1 MTLPL
6 EGFFVIK
13 ISYIYKVNK
22 IQSFM
27 RLSRVI
33 YALLFV
39 TLIFSCKKKDDATIA
54 KENASELNKYQ
65 DYISDVSTGVIS
77 VLDNVYVVLQTPVKG
92 WDDNQ
97 ELSKDVFT
105 VSPRVKGKVIAVNN
119 RTISFQPEEG
129 FKEDTQY
136 TFTLDLEDL
145 VEELKDDLDEE
156 FVFNVKTLKQQFSV
170 LTDNLQSY
178 NKNWQ
183 YIDGTLTS
191 SDQLQFETAKQLIT
205 ASQKGKNV
213 AIKFSES
220 IDKSRQ
226 FSFRIDSIRRFE
238 DDSEVEIKWSGKSF
252 NIDTEGENVLSIPG
266 KNNFSVISV
275 SVANVDN
282 QYVEVNF
289 SDPLK
294 KSQNF
299 DGLVSVGREKKI
311 KYTVT
316 GNVLKVYPKTE
327 LKGTLEVKVHEGIR
341 SEEGYKL
348 KNTYS
353 EKISFQQP
361 KPEVKLLQSGVI
373 LPTSDNLK
381 FNFEAINLR
390 AVEVQVVKIF
400 EDNVLQFLQ
409 SNNLNGSG
417 NLRSVARPVAKKL
430 INLQENT
437 SLNLSKW
444 NAFAIDLKELI
455 SPDPGAI
462 YRIELNYNK
471 AYSLYKC
478 DGQKT
483 EDTPIGELAEN
494 FDTEEE
500 PSFWDTS
507 QYYYEDYYGYNW
519 QERDDPCSTSYFR
532 NRKVSSNILASNLG
546 VVVKMGLNHS
556 YMITVNDIITTNP
569 VSNAKITF
577 YNYQQQEMG
586 VSTTDAQGMTGFDA
600 DRPAYFAIV
609 KSGKQQTYVRLN
621 DGNSLSV
628 SKFDVSGVSL
638 QKGIKGFIYGERG
651 VWRPGDTLFLSF
663 MLNDNANKL
672 PKGHP
677 VKFELRDPYGK
688 ITHQETKTEGTNNF
702 YKFVVNTSDEAP
714 TGNWQAKVNVGGAS
728 FSKTI
733 KIETIKPNRLKIK
746 TTFDD
751 KVLGANKNIQGNLEV
766 LWLHGAIAKNL
777 QSDINVRFT
786 SGKTSFKTF
795 PGYTFDDPT
804 RKFGTEELEVFK
816 GKISGEGKVNFS
828 LKPKLANKA
837 AGMLRASFITKV
849 YENGGDFSTDVISKD
864 FSPYNTYVGIN
875 VPKGD
880 KARGM
885 LLTDTK
891 HNFEVV
897 SVDENGNPKATKDLE
912 VYVYKVNWRWWWDS
926 SDDNLSDYNQGSYRE
941 EVYKTKVS
949 TNSSGKANFNFE
961 LKYPEW
967 GRFLVRV
974 VDPNGGHATGKT
986 MYIDWPGWA
995 GRSQKGDPS
1004 AATMLLFSTDKKT
1017 YNVGE
1022 EAIVTFP
1029 SSEGGRALVTVEN
1042 GTEVLSSQWVIP
1054 QKGETK
1060 FELPIEELYTPNV
1073 YIHITLLQPHAS
1085 SANDL
1090 PIRLYGIVPISV
1102 EDPNTKVQPKLTMP
1116 DVLRP
1121 EETITLK
1128 VGETNGKSMT
1138 YSIAIVDE
1146 GLLDLTRFKTPNPWS
1161 SFYAR
1166 EALGVKTWDV
1176 YDEVIGA
1183 YGGSINQVFS
1193 IGGDAEAG
1201 GSKSKKANRFKPMVV
1216 FEGPFELK
1224 KGETR
1229 AHKIKIP
1236 KYVGSV
1242 RTMIV
1247 ASDAN
1252 KAAYGSADKTTP
1264 VRKPLM
1270 VLTSIPRKITPGE
1283 KVTIPVTVFAMENKV
1298 KNVDV
1303 TLKPNKGFRVI
1314 GETKQSLSF
1323 PEPDEKMAY
1332 FDIEVLEG
1340 ASITDIEV
1348 VASGGGER
1356 ASYTVPIDIVN
1367 PNPMTTE
1374 VTSIIL
1380 EPNSE
1385 QEIDFSAFG
1394 IDGSNSATIELSSLP
1409 PMNFESRLQYLIRFP
1424 HGCVEQTTS
1433 AAFPQLY
1440 LGDIF
1445 NLSSDQQQ
1453 KIQKNIEAAIYKLK
1467 RYIQPNGGM
1476 SYWPGYNNP
1485 NDWGTTYAGHFLLE
1499 ANKQGYVLP
1508 IGFKSNWINYQQQ
1521 QAKRWRSNGNDLAQ
1535 AYRLY
1540 TLALAG
1546 SPDLSSMNRLRE
1558 TSTLSN
1564 EAKLRLA
1571 AGYGLIGQEKAA
1583 NQLLNSASINFP
1595 PKKYYYTYGSTNR
1608 NRAMALETLVTLGQK
1623 LKAQGV
1629 AVDLAKE
1636 LSSKKWMSTQTTS
1649 YALMAMA
1656 KYAAYVGGKG
1666 VNVNYSLNG
1675 KSIVADTDKTLATS
1689 GEVTLQKNN
1698 KLVFKNNKDNTI
1710 FVQLA
1715 TSGIL
1720 PVGEEK
1726 VIQSNFKAI
1735 IDYKSRDGK
1744 ILNVN
1749 QLTQGTDFIAEVT
1762 ITNTSD
1768 VKVKDIALTEI
1779 FPSGWEVVNTR
1790 FTDFGSFKANQ
1801 VTYTDIRDDRVNFYF
1816 DLKPK
1821 ESKTVTLLLNAS
1833 YLGKYY
1839 LPGIQCEAMYD
1850 NDYVVRG
1857 KGKWVEVVK

>member
-1 MTLPL
+1 M
-6 EGFFVIK
+6 K
-13 ISYIYKVNK
+13 
-22 IQSFM
+22 
-27 RLSRVI
+27 LSRI
-33 YALLFV
+33 LYLLLFV
-39 TLIFSCKKKDDATIA
+39 AFAFSCKKKDDQSIA
-54 KENASELNKYQ
+54 EANASELNKYQ
-65 DYISDVSTGVIS
+65 EYISDVSSGVIS
-77 VLDNVYVVLQTPVKG
+77 VLDNVYVVLQTPVEG

-97 ELSKDVFT
+97 ELPKDILT
-105 VSPRVKGKVIAVNN
+105 VSPKVKGKIIAVNN

-129 FKEDTQY
+129 FDEDTAY
-136 TFTLDLEDL
+136 TFTLDLEEL
-145 VEELKDDLDEE
+145 VKDFEDDLDEE
-156 FVFNVKTLKQQFSV
+156 FVFTVKTLKQQFSII
-170 LTDNLQSY
+170 TDNLQSY
-178 NKNWQ
+178 SKDWQ
-183 YIDGTLTS
+183 YIDGTITS
-191 SDQLQFETAKQLIT
+191 SDQMKFDVAKQLIT
-205 ASQKGKNV
+205 ASQKGKKV
-213 AIKFSES
+213 AVKFSES

-226 FSFRIDSIRRFE
+226 FSFRIDSIQRFE
-238 DDSEVEIKWSGKSF
+238 EDSEVTIKWSGKSF
-252 NIDTEGENVLSIPG
+252 DIDTEGEDVLSIPG
-266 KNNFSVISV
+266 KNNFSIISV

-282 QYVEVNF
+282 QYVEINF

-294 KSQNF
+294 KNQNF
-299 DGLVSVGREKKI
+299 NGLVTISGAKNL
-311 KYTVT
+311 KYTVH
-316 GNVLKVYPKTE
+316 GNVLKVYPKQE
-327 LKGTLEVKVHEGIR
+327 LKGTLEVTVFEGIK
-341 SEEGYKL
+341 STDNYKL
-348 KNTYS
+348 KNTYT
-353 EKISFQQP
+353 EKVSFQQP
-361 KPEVKLLQSGVI
+361 NPEIRLLQSGVI

-390 AVEVQVVKIF
+390 AVEVQVVKVF
-400 EDNVLQFLQ
+400 ENNVLQFLQ
-409 SNNLNGSG
+409 NNNLNGSG
-417 NLRSVARPVAKKL
+417 DLRSVARPIAKKL
-430 INLQENT
+430 INLQENP

-444 NAFAIDLKELI
+444 NAFAIDLKKLI
-455 SPDPGAI
+455 TPDPGAI
-462 YRIELNYNK
+462 YRVELNYRK

-478 DGQKT
+478 DGAAT
-483 EDTPIGELAEN
+483 DDTPIDELTDN
-494 FDTEEE
+494 YDEEE
-500 PSFWDTS
+500 ESSFWDSS
-507 QYYYEDYYGYNW
+507 QYYYDDYYDYNW
-519 QERDDPCSTSYFR
+519 EERENPCSTSYFR
-532 NRKVSSNILASNLG
+532 DKKISANVLASNLG
-546 VVVKMGLNHS
+546 VVVKKGLNNA
-556 YMITVNDIITTNP
+556 YMVTVNDIITTSP
-569 VSNAKITF
+569 VSNAKVTF

-586 VSTTDAQGMTGFDA
+586 VATTDAEGITGFDA
-600 DRPAYFAIV
+600 DRPAYFAIAQ
-609 KSGKQQTYVRLN
+609 SGKQQTYVKLN
-621 DGNSLSV
+621 DGNALSV
-628 SKFDVSGVSL
+628 SKFDVSGVRL
-638 QKGIKGFIYGERG
+638 QKGIKGYIYGERG

-688 ITHQETKTEGTNNF
+688 VTYQETKTNGINNF
-702 YKFVVNTSDEAP
+702 YKFVVHTSDEAP
-714 TGNWQAKVNVGGAS
+714 TGNWQAKVNVGGAN
-728 FSKTI
+728 FSKTL

-751 KVLGANKNIQGNLEV
+751 EVLGVNKNIQGNLEV

-777 QSDINVRFT
+777 KTDINVRFNPKT
-786 SGKTSFKTF
+786 TSFKTF
-795 PGYTFDDPT
+795 PGYVFDDPT
-804 RKFGTEELEVFK
+804 RRFGTEEQEVFQ
-816 GKISGEGKVNFS
+816 GQISNEGKASFN
-828 LKPKLANKA
+828 LRPKLENKA
-837 AGMLRASFITKV
+837 AGMLKASFITKV
-849 YENGGDFSTDVISKD
+849 YENGGDFSTDVISKE
-864 FSPYNTYVGIN
+864 FSPYSTYIGVN

-897 SVDENGNPKATKDLE
+897 SVDDKGNPKSAKDLE
-912 VYVYKVNWRWWWDS
+912 VFIYKVDWRWWWDTS
-926 SDDNLSDYNQGSYRE
+926 EDNLSSYNRGSYHN
-941 EVYKTKVS
+941 EVFKTKVT
-949 TNSSGKANFNFE
+949 TNSNGKANFNFE

-967 GRFLVRV
+967 GRYLVRV
-974 VDPNGGHATGKT
+974 VDPNGGHATGKI

-995 GRSQKGDPS
+995 GKSRKNDPS
-1004 AATMLLFSTDKKT
+1004 AATMLLFSTDKNT

-1022 EAIVTFP
+1022 KAIVTFP

-1042 GTEVLSSQWVIP
+1042 GTEVLSSQWVTP

-1073 YIHITLLQPHAS
+1073 YIHITLLQPHADT
-1085 SANDL
+1085 ANDL

-1128 VGETNGKSMT
+1128 VGENNGKPMT

-1146 GLLDLTRFKTPNPWS
+1146 GLLDLTRFKTPNPWN

-1176 YDEVIGA
+1176 YDDVIGA

-1247 ASDAN
+1247 ASDAE
-1252 KAAYGSADKTTP
+1252 KAAYGSVDKTTP

-1298 KNVDV
+1298 KNVTV
-1303 TLKPNKGFRVI
+1303 TLKPNKGFTVI
-1314 GETKQSLSF
+1314 GEAQQKLSF
-1323 PEPDEKMAY
+1323 PQPDEKMAY

-1340 ASITDIEV
+1340 ASLTDIEV
-1348 VASGGGER
+1348 VASGGGEK
-1356 ASYTVPIDIVN
+1356 ASYKVPINIVN

-1374 VTSIIL
+1374 VTSIVL

-1385 QEIDFSAFG
+1385 QEVDFAAFG
-1394 IDGSNSATIELSSLP
+1394 IDGSNSATIEFSSLP
-1409 PMNFESRLQYLIRFP
+1409 PMNFESRLSYLIRYP

-1440 LGDIF
+1440 LGDVF
-1445 NLSSDQQQ
+1445 NLSSDKKQ
-1453 KIQKNIEAAIYKLK
+1453 KIQKNIEAAMYRLK
-1467 RYIQPNGGM
+1467 RFIQPNGGM
-1476 SYWPGYNNP
+1476 SYWPGYSNP

-1521 QAKRWRSNGNDLAQ
+1521 QAKRWRSGNNDLAQ

-1558 TSTLSN
+1558 TSGLSN
-1564 EAKLRLA
+1564 DAKLRLA
-1571 AGYGLIGQEKAA
+1571 AAYGLITQTKAA
-1583 NQLLNSASINFP
+1583 NQLLNSANIDFQPRNNSH
-1595 PKKYYYTYGSTNR
+1595 YTYGSTNR
-1608 NRAMALETLVTLGQK
+1608 NRAMALETLVALDQK
-1623 LKAQGV
+1623 TKAQKV

-1636 LSSKKWMSTQTTS
+1636 LSSKNWMSTQTTS

-1666 VNVNYSLNG
+1666 VNINYILNG
-1675 KSIVADTDKTLATS
+1675 KSTNANTDKTLATS
-1689 GEVTLQKNN
+1689 GELSILKDN
-1698 KLVFKNNKDNTI
+1698 KLILKNNKDNTI
-1710 FVQLA
+1710 FVQIA

-1720 PVGEEK
+1720 PVGQEK
-1726 VIQSNFKAI
+1726 VIQSKFKAI
-1735 IDYKSRDGK
+1735 VDYKTKDGNIINP
-1744 ILNVN
+1744 IL
-1749 QLTQGTDFIAEVT
+1749 LTQGTDFVAEVT
-1762 ITNTSD
+1762 ITNTTGS
-1768 VKVKDIALTEI
+1768 KVKDIALTEI
-1779 FPSGWEVVNTR
+1779 FPSGWEIVNTR
-1790 FTDFGSFKANQ
+1790 FTDFGSFKANA
-1801 VTYTDIRDDRVNFYF
+1801 VTHTDIRDDRVNFYF
-1816 DLKPK
+1816 DLKPN
-1821 ESKTVTLLLNAS
+1821 ESKTMTILLNAS

-1850 NDYVVRG
+1850 NSYLVRS

>member
-1 MTLPL
+1 M
-6 EGFFVIK
+6 K
-13 ISYIYKVNK
+13 
-22 IQSFM
+22 
-27 RLSRVI
+27 LSRI
-33 YALLFV
+33 LCLLLLV
-39 TLIFSCKKKDDATIA
+39 TVAFSCKKKDAQSIA
-54 KENASELNKYQ
+54 EANASELNKYQ
-65 DYISDVSTGVIS
+65 EYISDVSSGVIS
-77 VLDNVYVVLQTPVKG
+77 VLDNVYVVLQTPVEG
-92 WDDNQ
+92 WSDNQ
-97 ELSKDVFT
+97 ELPKDILT
-105 VSPRVKGKVIAVNN
+105 VSPRVKGKIIAVNN
-119 RTISFQPEEG
+119 RTISFKPEEG
-129 FKEDTQY
+129 FDEDTAY

-145 VEELKDDLDEE
+145 VKDLNEDLDEE
-156 FVFNVKTLKQQFSV
+156 FVFSVKTLKQQFSV
-170 LTDNLQSY
+170 ITDNLQSY
-178 NKNWQ
+178 SKDWQ
-183 YIDGTLTS
+183 YIDGTITA
-191 SDQLQFETAKQLIT
+191 SDQMKFDVAKQLVT
-205 ASQKGKNV
+205 ATQKGKDV
-213 AIKFSES
+213 AVKFSEY

-226 FSFRIDSIRRFE
+226 FSFRIDSIQRFE
-238 DDSEVEIKWSGKSF
+238 DDSEIEIKWSGKSF
-252 NIDTEGENVLSIPG
+252 DIDTEGSGIFSIPG

-282 QYVEVNF
+282 QYVEINF

-294 KSQNF
+294 KNQNF
-299 DGLVSVGREKKI
+299 NGLVTISGERNL
-311 KYTVT
+311 KYTVH
-316 GNVLKVYPKTE
+316 GNVLKVYPKQE
-327 LKGTLEVKVHEGIR
+327 LKGTLEVTVFEGIQ
-341 SEEGYKL
+341 STDNYKL
-348 KNTYS
+348 KNTYT
-353 EKISFQQP
+353 ENVSFQQP
-361 KPEVKLLQSGVI
+361 NPEIRLLQSGVI

-390 AVEVQVVKIF
+390 AVEVQVVKVF
-400 EDNVLQFLQ
+400 ENNVLQFLQ
-409 SNNLNGSG
+409 NNNLDGSSD
-417 NLRSVARPVAKKL
+417 LRSVARPIAKKL
-430 INLQENT
+430 INLQENA

-455 SPDPGAI
+455 TPDPGAI
-462 YRIELNYNK
+462 YRIELNYRR

-478 DGQKT
+478 DGQAT
-483 EDTPIGELAEN
+483 EDTSINELTDN
-494 FDTEEE
+494 YDEEE
-500 PSFWDTS
+500 ESSFWDSS
-507 QYYYEDYYGYNW
+507 QYYYDDYYDYNW
-519 QERDDPCSTSYFR
+519 EERENPCSTSYYR
-532 NRKVSSNILASNLG
+532 DKKVSANILASNLG
-546 VVVKMGLNHS
+546 VLVKKGLNNA
-556 YMITVNDIITTNP
+556 YTVTVNDIVTTNP
-569 VSNAKITF
+569 ISNAEITF
-577 YNYQQQEMG
+577 YNYQQQKMG
-586 VSTTDAQGMTGFDA
+586 VATTDAEGTSIFDA
-600 DRPAYFAIV
+600 NRPAYFAIA
-609 KSGKQQTYVRLN
+609 KSGKQQTYVKLN
-621 DGNSLSV
+621 DGNALSV
-628 SKFDVSGVSL
+628 SKFDVSGVRL

-672 PKGHP
+672 PIGHP

-688 ITHQETKTEGTNNF
+688 VTYQETKTNGINNF

-728 FSKTI
+728 FSKAL

-751 KVLGANKNIQGNLEV
+751 EVLGANKNIQGNLEV

-777 QSDINVRFT
+777 QTDINVRFNP
-786 SGKTSFKTF
+786 GKTNFKTF
-795 PGYTFDDPT
+795 PGYIFDDPT
-804 RKFGTEELEVFK
+804 RRFGTEEQEVFQ
-816 GKISGEGKVNFS
+816 GRISGEGKASFN
-828 LKPKLANKA
+828 LKPRLDNKA

-864 FSPYNTYVGIN
+864 FSPYDTYVGIN

-897 SVDENGNPKATKDLE
+897 SVDDKGKPKAVKNLD
-912 VYVYKVNWRWWWDS
+912 VYIYKVDWRWWWDTS
-926 SDDNLSDYNQGSYRE
+926 EDNLSSYNQDSYHN
-941 EVYKTKVS
+941 EVFKTRV
-949 TNSSGKANFNFE
+949 TTGGNGKANFNFE

-967 GRFLVRV
+967 GRYLVRV
-974 VDPNGGHATGKT
+974 VDPNGGHATGKI

-995 GRSQKGDPS
+995 GKSRKSDPS
-1004 AATMLLFSTDKKT
+1004 AATMLLFSTDKST

-1022 EAIVTFP
+1022 KAIVTFP

-1042 GTEVLSSQWVIP
+1042 GTEVLSSRWVTP

-1060 FELPIEELYTPNV
+1060 FELPIDELYTPNV
-1073 YIHITLLQPHAS
+1073 YINITLLQPHSS

-1090 PIRLYGIVPISV
+1090 PIRLYGVVPISV
-1102 EDPNTKVQPKLTMP
+1102 EDPNTRIQPKLTMP
-1116 DVLRP
+1116 DILRP
-1121 EETITLK
+1121 EETITVK
-1128 VGETNGKSMT
+1128 VGETKGKAMT

-1146 GLLDLTRFKTPNPWS
+1146 GLLDLTRFKTPNPWN

-1176 YDEVIGA
+1176 YDDVIGA

-1201 GSKSKKANRFKPMVV
+1201 GGKSKKANRFKPMVV

-1229 AHKIKIP
+1229 AHEIKIP

-1242 RTMIV
+1242 RTMII
-1247 ASDAN
+1247 ASDAE
-1252 KAAYGSADKTTP
+1252 KAAYGNVEKTTP

-1298 KNVDV
+1298 KNVTV
-1303 TLKPNKGFRVI
+1303 TLKPNKGFTVV
-1314 GETKQSLSF
+1314 GETQQKLSF
-1323 PEPDEKMAY
+1323 PQPDEKMAY
-1332 FDIEVLEG
+1332 FEIEVIEG

-1348 VASGGGER
+1348 VASGGGEK
-1356 ASYTVPIDIVN
+1356 ASYKVPINIVN

-1374 VTSIIL
+1374 VTSVVL

-1385 QEIDFSAFG
+1385 QEIDFAAFG
-1394 IDGSNSATIELSSLP
+1394 IAGSNSATIEFSSLP
-1409 PMNFESRLQYLIRFP
+1409 PMNFESRLSYLIRYP
-1424 HGCVEQTTS
+1424 HGCIEQTTS

-1440 LGDIF
+1440 LGEVF
-1445 NLSSDQQQ
+1445 NLSSDKKQ
-1453 KIQKNIEAAIYKLK
+1453 KIQKNMEAAIYRLK
-1467 RYIQPNGGM
+1467 RFIQPNGGM
-1476 SYWPGYNNP
+1476 SYWPGYSNP

-1521 QAKRWRSNGNDLAQ
+1521 QAKRWRSGNSDLAQ

-1558 TSTLSN
+1558 TSSLSN
-1564 EAKLRLA
+1564 DAKLRLA
-1571 AGYGLIGQEKAA
+1571 AGYALIGQSTAA
-1583 NQLLNSASINFP
+1583 NQLLNAANIDFQS
-1595 PKKYYYTYGSTNR
+1595 KRKDHYTYGSTNR
-1608 NRAMALETLVTLGQK
+1608 NRAMALETLVALDQK
-1623 LKAQGV
+1623 AKAQKV

-1636 LSSKKWMSTQTTS
+1636 LSSKSWMSTQTTS

-1666 VNVNYSLNG
+1666 VNVNYILNG
-1675 KSIVADTDKTLATS
+1675 KATNANTGKTLATS
-1689 GEVTLQKNN
+1689 GEVSILKDN
-1698 KLVFKNNKDNTI
+1698 KLVLKNNKDNTI
-1710 FVQLA
+1710 FVQIA

-1720 PVGEEK
+1720 PVGKEK

-1735 IDYKSRDGK
+1735 VDYKTRGGNIINP
-1744 ILNVN
+1744 IL
-1749 QLTQGTDFIAEVT
+1749 LTQGTDFVAEVT
-1762 ITNTSD
+1762 ITNTTGS
-1768 VKVKDIALTEI
+1768 KVKDIALTEI
-1779 FPSGWEVVNTR
+1779 FPSGWEVINTR
-1790 FTDFGSFKANQ
+1790 FTDFGSFKANA
-1801 VTYTDIRDDRVNFYF
+1801 VTHTDIRDDRVNFYF
-1816 DLKPK
+1816 DLESN
-1821 ESKTVTLLLNAS
+1821 ESKTMTILLNAS

-1850 NDYVVRG
+1850 NSYLVRS

>member
-1 MTLPL
+1 M
-6 EGFFVIK
+6 K
-13 ISYIYKVNK
+13 
-22 IQSFM
+22 
-27 RLSRVI
+27 LSRI
-33 YALLFV
+33 LYLLLFV
-39 TLIFSCKKKDDATIA
+39 TLVFSCKKKDDQSIA
-54 KENASELNKYQ
+54 EANASELNKYQ
-65 DYISDVSTGVIS
+65 EYISDVSSGVIS
-77 VLDNVYVVLQTPVKG
+77 VLDNVYVVLQTPVEG

-97 ELSKDVFT
+97 ELPKDILT
-105 VSPRVKGKVIAVNN
+105 VSPKVKGKIIAVNN

-129 FKEDTQY
+129 FDEDTAY
-136 TFTLDLEDL
+136 TFTLDLEEL
-145 VEELKDDLDEE
+145 VKDFKDDLDEE
-156 FVFNVKTLKQQFSV
+156 FVFTVKTLKQQFSII
-170 LTDNLQSY
+170 TDNLQSY
-178 NKNWQ
+178 SKDWQ
-183 YIDGTLTS
+183 YIDGTITS
-191 SDQLQFETAKQLIT
+191 SDQMKFDVAKQLIT
-205 ASQKGKNV
+205 ASQKGKKV
-213 AIKFSES
+213 AVKFSES

-226 FSFRIDSIRRFE
+226 FSFRIDSIQRFE
-238 DDSEVEIKWSGKSF
+238 EDSEVTIKWSGKSF
-252 NIDTEGENVLSIPG
+252 DIDTEGEDVLSIPG
-266 KNNFSVISV
+266 KNNFSIISV

-282 QYVEVNF
+282 QYVEINF
-289 SDPLK
+289 SDPLRK
-294 KSQNF
+294 NQNF
-299 DGLVSVGREKKI
+299 NGLVTISGAKNL
-311 KYTVT
+311 KYTVQ
-316 GNVLKVYPKTE
+316 GNVLKVYPKQE
-327 LKGTLEVKVHEGIR
+327 LKGTLEVTVFEGIK
-341 SEEGYKL
+341 STDNYKL
-348 KNTYS
+348 KNTYT
-353 EKISFQQP
+353 EKVSFQQP
-361 KPEVKLLQSGVI
+361 NPEIRLLQSGVI

-390 AVEVQVVKIF
+390 AVEVQVVKVF
-400 EDNVLQFLQ
+400 ENNVLQFLQ
-409 SNNLNGSG
+409 NNNLNGSG
-417 NLRSVARPVAKKL
+417 DLRSVARPIAKKL
-430 INLQENT
+430 INLQENP

-444 NAFAIDLKELI
+444 NAFAIDLKKLI
-455 SPDPGAI
+455 TPDPGAI
-462 YRIELNYNK
+462 YRVELNYRK
-471 AYSLYKC
+471 TYSLYKC
-478 DGQKT
+478 DGVAAD
-483 EDTPIGELAEN
+483 DTPINELTDN
-494 FDTEEE
+494 YDEEE
-500 PSFWDTS
+500 ESSFWDSS
-507 QYYYEDYYGYNW
+507 QYYYDDYYDYNW
-519 QERDDPCSTSYFR
+519 EERENPCSTSYFR
-532 NRKVSSNILASNLG
+532 DKKISANVLASNLG
-546 VVVKMGLNHS
+546 VVVKKGLNNA
-556 YMITVNDIITTNP
+556 YMVTVNDIITTSP
-569 VSNAKITF
+569 VSNAKVTF

-586 VSTTDAQGMTGFDA
+586 VATTDAEGITGFDA
-600 DRPAYFAIV
+600 DRPAYFAIAQ
-609 KSGKQQTYVRLN
+609 SGKQQTYVKLN
-621 DGNSLSV
+621 DGNALSV
-628 SKFDVSGVSL
+628 SKFDVSGVRL
-638 QKGIKGFIYGERG
+638 QKGIKGYIYGERG

-688 ITHQETKTEGTNNF
+688 VTYQETKTNGTNNF
-702 YKFVVNTSDEAP
+702 YKFVVHTSDEAP
-714 TGNWQAKVNVGGAS
+714 TGNWQAKVNVGGAN
-728 FSKTI
+728 FSKTL

-751 KVLGANKNIQGNLEV
+751 EVLGVNKNIQGNLEV

-777 QSDINVRFT
+777 KTDINVRFNP
-786 SGKTSFKTF
+786 KTTRFKTF
-795 PGYTFDDPT
+795 PGYVFDDPT
-804 RKFGTEELEVFK
+804 RRFGTEEQEVFQ
-816 GKISGEGKVNFS
+816 GQISNEGKASFN
-828 LKPKLANKA
+828 LRPKLENKA
-837 AGMLRASFITKV
+837 AGMLKASFITKV
-849 YENGGDFSTDVISKD
+849 YENGGDFSTDVISKE
-864 FSPYNTYVGIN
+864 FSPYSTYIGVN

-897 SVDENGNPKATKDLE
+897 SVDDKGNPKSVKDLE
-912 VYVYKVNWRWWWDS
+912 VFIYKVDWRWWWDTS
-926 SDDNLSDYNQGSYRE
+926 EDNLSSYNRGSYHN
-941 EVYKTKVS
+941 EVFKTKVTTGS
-949 TNSSGKANFNFE
+949 NGKANFNFE

-967 GRFLVRV
+967 GRYLVRV
-974 VDPNGGHATGKT
+974 VDPNGGHATGKI

-995 GRSQKGDPS
+995 GKSRKNDPS
-1004 AATMLLFSTDKKT
+1004 AATMLLFSTDKNT
-1017 YNVGE
+1017 YTVGE
-1022 EAIVTFP
+1022 KAIVTFP

-1042 GTEVLSSQWVIP
+1042 GTEVLSSQWITP

-1073 YIHITLLQPHAS
+1073 YIHITLLQPHADT
-1085 SANDL
+1085 ANDL

-1128 VGETNGKSMT
+1128 VGENNGKPMT

-1146 GLLDLTRFKTPNPWS
+1146 GLLDLTRFKTPNPWN

-1176 YDEVIGA
+1176 YDDVIGA

-1247 ASDAN
+1247 ASDAE

-1298 KNVDV
+1298 KNVTV
-1303 TLKPNKGFRVI
+1303 TLKPNKGFTVI
-1314 GETKQSLSF
+1314 GEAQQKLSF
-1323 PEPDEKMAY
+1323 PQPDEKMAY

-1340 ASITDIEV
+1340 ASLTDIEV
-1348 VASGGGER
+1348 VASGGGEK
-1356 ASYTVPIDIVN
+1356 ASYKVPINIVN

-1374 VTSIIL
+1374 VTSIVL

-1385 QEIDFSAFG
+1385 QEVDFAAFG
-1394 IDGSNSATIELSSLP
+1394 IDGSNSATIEFSSLP
-1409 PMNFESRLQYLIRFP
+1409 PMNFESRLSYLIRYP

-1440 LGDIF
+1440 LGEVF
-1445 NLSSDQQQ
+1445 NLSSDKKQ
-1453 KIQKNIEAAIYKLK
+1453 KIQKNIEAAMYRLK
-1467 RYIQPNGGM
+1467 RFIQPNGGM
-1476 SYWPGYNNP
+1476 SYWPGYSNP

-1508 IGFKSNWINYQQQ
+1508 IGFKSSWINYQQQ
-1521 QAKRWRSNGNDLAQ
+1521 QAKRWRSGNNDLAQ

-1558 TSTLSN
+1558 TSGLSN
-1564 EAKLRLA
+1564 DAKLRLA
-1571 AGYGLIGQEKAA
+1571 AAYGLITQTKAA
-1583 NQLLNSASINFP
+1583 NQLLNSANIDFQPRNNNH
-1595 PKKYYYTYGSTNR
+1595 YTYGSTSR
-1608 NRAMALETLVTLGQK
+1608 NRAMALETLVALDQK
-1623 LKAQGV
+1623 AKAQKV

-1636 LSSKKWMSTQTTS
+1636 LSSKNWMSTQTTS

-1666 VNVNYSLNG
+1666 VNINYILNG
-1675 KSIVADTDKTLATS
+1675 KSTNANTDKTLATS
-1689 GEVTLQKNN
+1689 GDVSILKDN
-1698 KLVFKNNKDNTI
+1698 KLVLKNNKDNTI
-1710 FVQLA
+1710 FVQIA

-1720 PVGEEK
+1720 PVGQEK
-1726 VIQSNFKAI
+1726 VIQNKFKAI
-1735 IDYKSRDGK
+1735 VDYKTKDGNIINP
-1744 ILNVN
+1744 IL
-1749 QLTQGTDFIAEVT
+1749 LTQGTDFVAEVT
-1762 ITNTSD
+1762 ITNATGS
-1768 VKVKDIALTEI
+1768 KVKDVALTEI

-1790 FTDFGSFKANQ
+1790 FTDFGSFKANA
-1801 VTYTDIRDDRVNFYF
+1801 VTHTDIRDDRVNFYF
-1816 DLKPK
+1816 DLKPN
-1821 ESKTVTLLLNAS
+1821 ESKTMTILLNAS

-1850 NDYVVRG
+1850 NDYLVRS

>member
-1 MTLPL
+1 M
-6 EGFFVIK
+6 K
-13 ISYIYKVNK
+13 
-22 IQSFM
+22 
-27 RLSRVI
+27 LSRI
-33 YALLFV
+33 LYLLLFV
-39 TLIFSCKKKDDATIA
+39 TLVFSCKKKDDQSIA
-54 KENASELNKYQ
+54 EANASELNKYQ
-65 DYISDVSTGVIS
+65 EYISDVSSGVIS
-77 VLDNVYVVLQTPVKG
+77 VLDNVYVVLQTPVEG

-97 ELSKDVFT
+97 ELPKDILT
-105 VSPRVKGKVIAVNN
+105 VSPKVKGKIIAVNN

-129 FKEDTQY
+129 FDEDTAY
-136 TFTLDLEDL
+136 TFTLDLEEL
-145 VEELKDDLDEE
+145 VKDFKDDLDEE
-156 FVFNVKTLKQQFSV
+156 FVFTVKTLKQQFSII
-170 LTDNLQSY
+170 TDNLQSY
-178 NKNWQ
+178 SKDWQ
-183 YIDGTLTS
+183 YIDGTITS
-191 SDQLQFETAKQLIT
+191 SDQMKFDVAKQLIT
-205 ASQKGKNV
+205 ASQKGKKV
-213 AIKFSES
+213 AVKFSES

-226 FSFRIDSIRRFE
+226 FSFRIDSIQRFE
-238 DDSEVEIKWSGKSF
+238 EDSEVTIKWSGKSF
-252 NIDTEGENVLSIPG
+252 DIDTEGEDVLSIPG
-266 KNNFSVISV
+266 KNNFSIISV

-282 QYVEVNF
+282 QYVEINF
-289 SDPLK
+289 SDPLRK
-294 KSQNF
+294 NQNF
-299 DGLVSVGREKKI
+299 NGLVTISGAKNL
-311 KYTVT
+311 KYTVQ
-316 GNVLKVYPKTE
+316 GNVLKVYPKQE
-327 LKGTLEVKVHEGIR
+327 LKGTLEVTVFEGIK
-341 SEEGYKL
+341 STDNYKL
-348 KNTYS
+348 KNTYT
-353 EKISFQQP
+353 EKVSFQQP
-361 KPEVKLLQSGVI
+361 NPEIRLLQSGVI

-390 AVEVQVVKIF
+390 AVEVQVVKVF
-400 EDNVLQFLQ
+400 ENNVLQFLQ
-409 SNNLNGSG
+409 NNNLNGSG
-417 NLRSVARPVAKKL
+417 DLRSVARPIAKKL
-430 INLQENT
+430 INLQENP

-444 NAFAIDLKELI
+444 NAFAIDLKKLI
-455 SPDPGAI
+455 TPDPGAI
-462 YRIELNYNK
+462 YRVELNYRK
-471 AYSLYKC
+471 TYSLYKC
-478 DGQKT
+478 DGVAAD
-483 EDTPIGELAEN
+483 DTPINELTDN
-494 FDTEEE
+494 YDEEE
-500 PSFWDTS
+500 ESSFWDSS
-507 QYYYEDYYGYNW
+507 QYYYDDYYDYNW
-519 QERDDPCSTSYFR
+519 EERENPCSTSYFR
-532 NRKVSSNILASNLG
+532 DKKISANVLASNLG
-546 VVVKMGLNHS
+546 VVVKKGLNNA
-556 YMITVNDIITTNP
+556 YMVTVNDIITTSP
-569 VSNAKITF
+569 VSNAKVTF

-586 VSTTDAQGMTGFDA
+586 VATTDAEGITGFDA
-600 DRPAYFAIV
+600 DRPAYFAIAQ
-609 KSGKQQTYVRLN
+609 SGKQQTYVKLN
-621 DGNSLSV
+621 DGNALSV
-628 SKFDVSGVSL
+628 SKFDVSGVRL
-638 QKGIKGFIYGERG
+638 QKGIKGYIYGERG

-663 MLNDNANKL
+663 ILNDNANKL

-688 ITHQETKTEGTNNF
+688 VTYQETKTNGTNNF
-702 YKFVVNTSDEAP
+702 YKFVVHTSDEAP
-714 TGNWQAKVNVGGAS
+714 TGNWQAKVNVGGAN
-728 FSKTI
+728 FSKTL

-751 KVLGANKNIQGNLEV
+751 EVLGVNKNIQGNLEV

-777 QSDINVRFT
+777 KTDINVRFNP
-786 SGKTSFKTF
+786 KTTRFKTF
-795 PGYTFDDPT
+795 PGYVFDDPT
-804 RKFGTEELEVFK
+804 RRFGTEEQEVFQ
-816 GKISGEGKVNFS
+816 GQISNEGKASFN
-828 LKPKLANKA
+828 LRPKLENKA
-837 AGMLRASFITKV
+837 AGMLKASFITKV
-849 YENGGDFSTDVISKD
+849 YENGGDFSTDVISKE
-864 FSPYNTYVGIN
+864 FSPYSTYIGVN

-897 SVDENGNPKATKDLE
+897 SVDDKGNPKSVKDLE
-912 VYVYKVNWRWWWDS
+912 VFIYKVDWRWWWDTS
-926 SDDNLSDYNQGSYRE
+926 EDNLSSYNRGSYHN
-941 EVYKTKVS
+941 EVFKTKVTTGS
-949 TNSSGKANFNFE
+949 NGKANFNFE

-967 GRFLVRV
+967 GRYLVRV
-974 VDPNGGHATGKT
+974 VDPNGGHATGKI

-995 GRSQKGDPS
+995 GKSRKNDPS
-1004 AATMLLFSTDKKT
+1004 AATMLLFSTDKNT
-1017 YNVGE
+1017 YTVGE
-1022 EAIVTFP
+1022 KAIVTFP

-1042 GTEVLSSQWVIP
+1042 GTEVLSSQWITP

-1073 YIHITLLQPHAS
+1073 YIHITLLQPHADT
-1085 SANDL
+1085 ANDL

-1128 VGETNGKSMT
+1128 VGENNGKPMT

-1146 GLLDLTRFKTPNPWS
+1146 GLLDLTRFKTPNPWN

-1176 YDEVIGA
+1176 YDDVIGA

-1247 ASDAN
+1247 ASDAE

-1298 KNVDV
+1298 KNVTV
-1303 TLKPNKGFRVI
+1303 TLKPNKGFTVI
-1314 GETKQSLSF
+1314 GEAQQKLSF
-1323 PEPDEKMAY
+1323 PQPDEKMAY

-1340 ASITDIEV
+1340 ASLTDIEV
-1348 VASGGGER
+1348 VASGGGEK
-1356 ASYTVPIDIVN
+1356 ASYKVPINIVN

-1374 VTSIIL
+1374 VTSIVL

-1385 QEIDFSAFG
+1385 QEVDFAAFG
-1394 IDGSNSATIELSSLP
+1394 IDGSNSATIEFSSLP
-1409 PMNFESRLQYLIRFP
+1409 PMNFESRLSYLIRYP

-1440 LGDIF
+1440 LGEVF
-1445 NLSSDQQQ
+1445 NLSSDKKQ
-1453 KIQKNIEAAIYKLK
+1453 KIQKNIEAAMYRLK
-1467 RYIQPNGGM
+1467 RFIQPNGGM
-1476 SYWPGYNNP
+1476 SYWPGYSNP

-1508 IGFKSNWINYQQQ
+1508 IGFKSSWINYQQQ
-1521 QAKRWRSNGNDLAQ
+1521 QAKRWRSGNNDLAQ

-1558 TSTLSN
+1558 TSGLSN
-1564 EAKLRLA
+1564 DAKLRLA
-1571 AGYGLIGQEKAA
+1571 AAYGLITQTKAA
-1583 NQLLNSASINFP
+1583 NQLLNSANIDFQPRNNNH
-1595 PKKYYYTYGSTNR
+1595 YTYGSTSR
-1608 NRAMALETLVTLGQK
+1608 NRAMALETLVALDQK
-1623 LKAQGV
+1623 AKAQKV

-1636 LSSKKWMSTQTTS
+1636 LSSKNWMSTQTTS

-1666 VNVNYSLNG
+1666 VNINYILNG
-1675 KSIVADTDKTLATS
+1675 KSTNANTDKTLATS
-1689 GEVTLQKNN
+1689 GDVSILKDN
-1698 KLVFKNNKDNTI
+1698 KLVLKNNKDNTI
-1710 FVQLA
+1710 FVQIA

-1720 PVGEEK
+1720 PVGQEK
-1726 VIQSNFKAI
+1726 VIQNKFKAI
-1735 IDYKSRDGK
+1735 VDYKTKDGNIINP
-1744 ILNVN
+1744 IL
-1749 QLTQGTDFIAEVT
+1749 LTQGTDFVAEVT
-1762 ITNTSD
+1762 ITNATGS
-1768 VKVKDIALTEI
+1768 KVKDVALTEI

-1790 FTDFGSFKANQ
+1790 FTDFGSFKANA
-1801 VTYTDIRDDRVNFYF
+1801 VTHTDIRDDRVNFYF
-1816 DLKPK
+1816 DLKPN
-1821 ESKTVTLLLNAS
+1821 ESKTMTILLNAS

-1850 NDYVVRG
+1850 NDYLVRS

>member
-1 MTLPL
+1 M
-6 EGFFVIK
+6 K
-13 ISYIYKVNK
+13 
-22 IQSFM
+22 
-27 RLSRVI
+27 LSRI
-33 YALLFV
+33 LYLLLFV
-39 TLIFSCKKKDDATIA
+39 AFAFSCKKKDDQSIA
-54 KENASELNKYQ
+54 EANASELNKYQ
-65 DYISDVSTGVIS
+65 EYISDVSSGVIS
-77 VLDNVYVVLQTPVKG
+77 VLDNVYVVLQTPVEG

-97 ELSKDVFT
+97 ELPKDILT
-105 VSPRVKGKVIAVNN
+105 VSPKVKGKIIAVNN

-129 FKEDTQY
+129 FDEDTAY
-136 TFTLDLEDL
+136 TFTLDLEEL
-145 VEELKDDLDEE
+145 VKDFEDDLDEE
-156 FVFNVKTLKQQFSV
+156 FVFTVKTLKQQFSII
-170 LTDNLQSY
+170 TDNLQSY
-178 NKNWQ
+178 SKDWQ
-183 YIDGTLTS
+183 YIDGTITS
-191 SDQLQFETAKQLIT
+191 SDQMKFDVAKQLIT
-205 ASQKGKNV
+205 ASQKGKKV
-213 AIKFSES
+213 AVKFSES

-226 FSFRIDSIRRFE
+226 FSFRIDSIQRYE
-238 DDSEVEIKWSGKSF
+238 EDSEVTIKWSGKSF
-252 NIDTEGENVLSIPG
+252 DIDTEGEDVLSIPG
-266 KNNFSVISV
+266 KNNFSIISV

-282 QYVEVNF
+282 QYVEINF

-294 KSQNF
+294 KNQNF
-299 DGLVSVGREKKI
+299 NGLVTISGAKNL
-311 KYTVT
+311 KYTVQ
-316 GNVLKVYPKTE
+316 GNVLKVYPKQE
-327 LKGTLEVKVHEGIR
+327 LKGTLEVTVFEGIK
-341 SEEGYKL
+341 STDNYKL
-348 KNTYS
+348 KNTYT
-353 EKISFQQP
+353 EKVSFQQP
-361 KPEVKLLQSGVI
+361 NPEIRLLQSGVI

-390 AVEVQVVKIF
+390 AVEVQVVKVF
-400 EDNVLQFLQ
+400 ENNVLQFLQ
-409 SNNLNGSG
+409 NNNLNGSG
-417 NLRSVARPVAKKL
+417 DLRSVARPIAKKL
-430 INLQENT
+430 INLQENP

-444 NAFAIDLKELI
+444 NAFAIDLKKLI
-455 SPDPGAI
+455 TPDPGAI
-462 YRIELNYNK
+462 YRVELNYRK

-478 DGQKT
+478 DGAAT
-483 EDTPIGELAEN
+483 DDTPIDELTDN
-494 FDTEEE
+494 YDEEE
-500 PSFWDTS
+500 ESSFWDSS
-507 QYYYEDYYGYNW
+507 QYYYDDYYDYNW
-519 QERDDPCSTSYFR
+519 EERENPCSTSYFR
-532 NRKVSSNILASNLG
+532 DKKISANVLASNLG
-546 VVVKMGLNHS
+546 VVVKKGLNNA
-556 YMITVNDIITTNP
+556 YMVTVNDIITTSP
-569 VSNAKITF
+569 VSNAKVTF

-586 VSTTDAQGMTGFDA
+586 VATTDAEGITGFDA
-600 DRPAYFAIV
+600 DRPAYFAIAQ
-609 KSGKQQTYVRLN
+609 SGKQQTYVKLN
-621 DGNSLSV
+621 DGNALSV
-628 SKFDVSGVSL
+628 SKFDVSGVRL
-638 QKGIKGFIYGERG
+638 QKGIKGYIYGERG

-688 ITHQETKTEGTNNF
+688 VTYQETKTNGINNF
-702 YKFVVNTSDEAP
+702 YKFVVHTSDEAP
-714 TGNWQAKVNVGGAS
+714 TGNWQAKVNVGGAN
-728 FSKTI
+728 FSKTL

-751 KVLGANKNIQGNLEV
+751 EVLGVNKNIQGNLEV

-777 QSDINVRFT
+777 KTDINVRFNPKT
-786 SGKTSFKTF
+786 TSFKTF
-795 PGYTFDDPT
+795 PGYVFDDPT
-804 RKFGTEELEVFK
+804 RRFGTEEQEVFQ
-816 GKISGEGKVNFS
+816 GQISNEGKTSFN
-828 LKPKLANKA
+828 LRPKLENKA
-837 AGMLRASFITKV
+837 AGMLKASFITKV
-849 YENGGDFSTDVISKD
+849 YENGGDFSTDVISKE
-864 FSPYNTYVGIN
+864 FSPYSTYIGVN

-897 SVDENGNPKATKDLE
+897 SVDDKGNPKSAKDLE
-912 VYVYKVNWRWWWDS
+912 VFIYKVDWRWWWDTS
-926 SDDNLSDYNQGSYRE
+926 EDNLSSYNRGSYHN
-941 EVYKTKVS
+941 EVFKTKVT
-949 TNSSGKANFNFE
+949 TNSNGKANFNFE

-967 GRFLVRV
+967 GRYLVRV
-974 VDPNGGHATGKT
+974 VDPNGGHATGKI

-995 GRSQKGDPS
+995 GKSRKNDPS
-1004 AATMLLFSTDKKT
+1004 AATMLLFSTDKNT

-1022 EAIVTFP
+1022 KAIVTFP

-1042 GTEVLSSQWVIP
+1042 GTEVLSSQWVTP

-1073 YIHITLLQPHAS
+1073 YIHITLLQPHADT
-1085 SANDL
+1085 ANDL

-1128 VGETNGKSMT
+1128 VGENNGKPMT

-1146 GLLDLTRFKTPNPWS
+1146 GLLDLTRFKTPNPWN

-1176 YDEVIGA
+1176 YDDVIGA

-1247 ASDAN
+1247 ASDAE
-1252 KAAYGSADKTTP
+1252 KAAYGSVDKTTP

-1298 KNVDV
+1298 KNVTV
-1303 TLKPNKGFRVI
+1303 TLKPNKGFTVI
-1314 GETKQSLSF
+1314 GEAQQKLSF
-1323 PEPDEKMAY
+1323 PQPDEKMAY

-1340 ASITDIEV
+1340 ASLTDIEV
-1348 VASGGGER
+1348 VASGGGEK
-1356 ASYTVPIDIVN
+1356 ASYKVPINIVN

-1374 VTSIIL
+1374 VTSIVL

-1385 QEIDFSAFG
+1385 QEVDFAAFG
-1394 IDGSNSATIELSSLP
+1394 IDGSNSATIEFSSLP
-1409 PMNFESRLQYLIRFP
+1409 PMNFESRLSYLIRYP

-1440 LGDIF
+1440 LGDVF
-1445 NLSSDQQQ
+1445 NLSSDKKQ
-1453 KIQKNIEAAIYKLK
+1453 KIQKNIEAAMYRLK
-1467 RYIQPNGGM
+1467 RFIQPNGGM
-1476 SYWPGYNNP
+1476 SYWPGYSNP

-1521 QAKRWRSNGNDLAQ
+1521 QAKRWRSGNNDLAQ

-1558 TSTLSN
+1558 TSGLSN
-1564 EAKLRLA
+1564 DAKLRLA
-1571 AGYGLIGQEKAA
+1571 AAYGLITQTKAA
-1583 NQLLNSASINFP
+1583 NQLLNSANIDFQPRNNSH
-1595 PKKYYYTYGSTNR
+1595 YTYGSTSR
-1608 NRAMALETLVTLGQK
+1608 NRAMALETLVALDQK
-1623 LKAQGV
+1623 TKAQKV

-1636 LSSKKWMSTQTTS
+1636 LSSKNWMSTQTTS

-1666 VNVNYSLNG
+1666 VNINYILNG
-1675 KSIVADTDKTLATS
+1675 KSTNANTDKTLATS
-1689 GEVTLQKNN
+1689 GELSILKDN
-1698 KLVFKNNKDNTI
+1698 KLILKNNKDNTI
-1710 FVQLA
+1710 FVQIA

-1720 PVGEEK
+1720 PVGQEK
-1726 VIQSNFKAI
+1726 VIQSKFKAI
-1735 IDYKSRDGK
+1735 VDYKTKDGNIINP
-1744 ILNVN
+1744 IL
-1749 QLTQGTDFIAEVT
+1749 LTQGTDFVAEVT
-1762 ITNTSD
+1762 ITNTTGS
-1768 VKVKDIALTEI
+1768 KVKDIALTEI
-1779 FPSGWEVVNTR
+1779 FPSGWEIVNTR
-1790 FTDFGSFKANQ
+1790 FTDFGSFKANA
-1801 VTYTDIRDDRVNFYF
+1801 VTHTDIRDDRVNFYF
-1816 DLKPK
+1816 DLKPN
-1821 ESKTVTLLLNAS
+1821 ESKTMTILLNAS

-1850 NDYVVRG
+1850 NSYLVRS

>member
-1 MTLPL
+1 
-6 EGFFVIK
+6 
-13 ISYIYKVNK
+13 
-22 IQSFM
+22 M
-27 RLSRVI
+27 RLSRILYV
-33 YALLFV
+33 LLFV
-39 TLIFSCKKKDDATIA
+39 TLISSCKKKDARA
-54 KENASELNKYQ
+54 LAEANASELNKYQ

-77 VLDNVYVVLQTPVKG
+77 VLDNVYVVLQTPVEG

-97 ELSKDVFT
+97 ELSKKLLT

-129 FKEDTQY
+129 FEEDTQY

-145 VEELKDDLDEE
+145 VKDLKDDLDEE
-156 FVFNVKTLKQQFSV
+156 FVFGVQTLKQQFSV
-170 LTDNLQSY
+170 LTENLQSY
-178 NKNWQ
+178 SKDWQ

-191 SDQLQFETAKQLIT
+191 SDQLQFEIAKQLVT
-205 ASQKGKNV
+205 ASQKGKNLSV
-213 AIKFSES
+213 TFGES

-226 FSFRIDSIRRFE
+226 FSFRIDSIQRFE
-238 DDSEVEIKWSGKSF
+238 DDSEVEIKWSGKKF
-252 NIDTEGENVLSIPG
+252 DIDTQGEDVLSIPG

-282 QYVEVNF
+282 QYVEINF

-294 KSQNF
+294 KNQNF
-299 DGLVSVGREKKI
+299 NGLVTISGANNL
-311 KYTVT
+311 KYTVN

-327 LKGTLEVKVHEGIR
+327 LKGNLEVTVFEGIR
-341 SEEGYKL
+341 STDNYKL

-353 EKISFQQP
+353 ETISFQQP
-361 KPEVKLLQSGVI
+361 KPEIRLLQSGVI

-381 FNFEAINLR
+381 FNFESINLR
-390 AVEVQVVKIF
+390 AVEVQVVKVF
-400 EDNVLQFLQ
+400 ENNVLQFLQ
-409 SNNLNGSG
+409 NNNLNGSS
-417 NLRSVARPVAKKL
+417 NLRTVARPVAKKL
-430 INLQENT
+430 INLQENA

-444 NAFAIDLKELI
+444 NAFSIDLKELI
-455 SPDPGAI
+455 KPDPGAI
-462 YRIELNYNK
+462 YRIELNYRK

-478 DGQKT
+478 EGEKGD
-483 EDTPIGELAEN
+483 DTKIDELAEN
-494 FDTEEE
+494 YEDEEE
-500 PSFWDTS
+500 ASFWDTS

-519 QERDDPCSTSYFR
+519 QERDNPCSTSYFR
-532 NRKVSSNILASNLG
+532 ERKVAANVLASNLG
-546 VVVKMGLNHS
+546 VVVKKGLNHS
-556 YMITVNDIITTNP
+556 YMIAVNDIVTTSP
-569 VSNAKITF
+569 VSSARITF

-586 VSTTDAQGMTGFDA
+586 VATTDAEGMTTFDA

-609 KSGKQQTYVRLN
+609 ASGKQHTYVRLN

-688 ITHQETKTEGTNNF
+688 VIHQETKTEGTNNF
-702 YKFVVNTSDEAP
+702 YKFEVNTSNESP
-714 TGNWQAKVNVGGAS
+714 TGNWQAKVIVGGAS
-728 FSKTI
+728 FTKTL

-746 TTFDD
+746 TTFEDG
-751 KVLGANKNIQGNLEV
+751 VLGSNKNIKGNLEV

-777 QSDINVRFT
+777 QADINVRFSPT
-786 SGKTSFKTF
+786 QTSFKTF
-795 PGYTFDDPT
+795 PGYIFDDPT
-804 RKFGTEELEVFK
+804 RRFGTEEQEIFT
-816 GKISGEGKVNFS
+816 GQISGEGKASFS
-828 LKPKLANKA
+828 STPKLQSKA
-837 AGMLRASFITKV
+837 AGMLKASFITKV

-864 FSPYNTYVGIN
+864 YSPYATYIGLN

-891 HNFEVV
+891 HNFDIV
-897 SVDENGNPKATKDLE
+897 SVDEKGNPKAVKDLE
-912 VYVYKVNWRWWWDS
+912 VYVYKVDWRWWWDTS
-926 SDDNLSDYNQGSYRE
+926 EDNLSSYNRGSYHN
-941 EVYKTKVS
+941 EVYKTKVT
-949 TNSSGKANFNFE
+949 TNNNGKANFNFE

-967 GRFLVRV
+967 GRYLVRV

-995 GRSQKGDPS
+995 GKSRKNDPS

-1017 YNVGE
+1017 YDVGE
-1022 EAIVTFP
+1022 KAIVTFP

-1042 GTEVLSSQWVIP
+1042 GTEVLFSRWVTP

-1060 FELPIEELYTPNV
+1060 FELPIEELYTPNI
-1073 YIHITLLQPHAS
+1073 YIHITLLQPHS
-1085 SANDL
+1085 STANDL
-1090 PIRLYGIVPISV
+1090 PIRLYGVVPILV
-1102 EDPNTKVQPKLTMP
+1102 EDSNTKVQPKLTMP

-1128 VGETNGKSMT
+1128 VGETKGKAMT

-1146 GLLDLTRFKTPNPWS
+1146 GLLDLTRFKTPNPWT

-1183 YGGSINQVFS
+1183 YGGRINQVFS

-1216 FEGPFELK
+1216 FKGPFELK
-1224 KGETR
+1224 QGETR
-1229 AHKIKIP
+1229 SHQIKIP

-1247 ASDAN
+1247 ASDADN
-1252 KAAYGSADKTTP
+1252 AAYGSTDKTTP

-1283 KVTIPVTVFAMENKV
+1283 KVTIPVTIFAMEKKV
-1298 KNVDV
+1298 KNVNV
-1303 TLKPNKGFRVI
+1303 TLKPNKGFRVV
-1314 GETKQSLSF
+1314 GETQKNLSF
-1323 PEPDEKMAY
+1323 SQPDEKMVY

-1340 ASITDIEV
+1340 ATITDIEV
-1348 VASGGGER
+1348 VASGGGEK
-1356 ASYTVPIDIVN
+1356 ASYRVPIDIMN

-1374 VTSIIL
+1374 VTSIII
-1380 EPNSE
+1380 EPNGQ
-1385 QEIDFSAFG
+1385 QEIAFSSFG
-1394 IDGSNSATIELSSLP
+1394 IEGSNSATIEMSSLP
-1409 PMNFESRLQYLIRFP
+1409 PMNFESRLSYLIRYP

-1445 NLSSDQQQ
+1445 NLSSEQQH

-1467 RYIQPNGGM
+1467 RYIQPNGGL
-1476 SYWPGYNNP
+1476 SYWPGYSNP

-1499 ANKQGYVLP
+1499 ANKKGYVLP
-1508 IGFKSNWINYQQQ
+1508 IGFKSSWINYQQQ
-1521 QAKRWRSNGNDLAQ
+1521 QAKRWRSGGNDLAQ

-1546 SPDLSSMNRLRE
+1546 SPDMASMNRLRE
-1558 TSTLSN
+1558 TSNLSN
-1564 EAKLRLA
+1564 DAKLRLA
-1571 AGYGLIGQEKAA
+1571 VTYGLIGQTSAA
-1583 NQLLNSASINFP
+1583 QKSLNSATINFQP
-1595 PKKYYYTYGSTNR
+1595 RRNHYYTYGSVNR
-1608 NRAMALETLVTLGQK
+1608 NRAMALEALVTLGQK
-1623 LKAQGV
+1623 AKAQQV

-1636 LSSKKWMSTQTTS
+1636 LSSRSWMSTQTAS

-1656 KYAAYVGGKG
+1656 KYAVYVGGKG
-1666 VNVNYSLNG
+1666 VDVKYTLNDRSTST
-1675 KSIVADTDKTLATS
+1675 KTNKTLATS
-1689 GEVTLQKNN
+1689 GELVILKDN
-1698 KLVFKNNKDNTI
+1698 KLILKNNKDNTI
-1710 FVQLA
+1710 FIQLV

-1720 PVGEEK
+1720 PVGQEK
-1726 VIQSNFKAI
+1726 VIQSKFKAI
-1735 IDYKSRDGK
+1735 VDYKSREGK
-1744 ILNVN
+1744 VINTV
-1749 QLTQGTDFIAEVT
+1749 QLSQGTDFVAEVT
-1762 ITNTSD
+1762 ITNTTSN
-1768 VKVKDIALTEI
+1768 KVKDIALTEI

-1790 FTDFGSFKANQ
+1790 FTDFGSFKANK
-1801 VTYTDIRDDRVNFYF
+1801 TNHTDIRDDRVNFYF
-1816 DLKPK
+1816 DLEPK
-1821 ESKTVTLLLNAS
+1821 ESKTMTILLNAS

-1850 NDYVVRG
+1850 NEYLVRT

>member
-1 MTLPL
+1 
-6 EGFFVIK
+6 
-13 ISYIYKVNK
+13 
-22 IQSFM
+22 M
-27 RLSRVI
+27 RLSQI
-33 YALLFV
+33 LWALCFI
-39 TLIFSCKKKDDATIA
+39 TLIFSCKKKDA
-54 KENASELNKYQ
+54 KALAEANASELNKYQ

-77 VLDNVYVVLQTPVKG
+77 VLDNVYVVLQTPVEG

-97 ELSKDVFT
+97 ELSKKILT

-129 FKEDTQY
+129 FEEDTQY

-145 VEELKDDLDEE
+145 VKDLKEDLDDE
-156 FVFNVKTLKQQFSV
+156 FMFSVQTLKQQFSI
-170 LTDNLQSY
+170 LTQNLQSY

-191 SDQLQFETAKQLIT
+191 SDQLQFDIAKQLIT
-205 ASQKGKNV
+205 ASQKGKDISV
-213 AIKFSES
+213 TFSES
-220 IDKSRQ
+220 IDKSKQ

-238 DDSEVEIKWSGKSF
+238 DDSEVEIKWSGKKF
-252 NIDTEGENVLSIPG
+252 DIDSEGSAILSIPG
-266 KNNFSVISV
+266 KNNFSVISIA
-275 SVANVDN
+275 VANVDK
-282 QYVEVNF
+282 QYVEINF

-294 KSQNF
+294 KNQNF
-299 DGLVSVGREKKI
+299 NGLVTVSSANNL
-311 KYTVT
+311 KYTVQ

-327 LKGTLEVKVHEGIR
+327 LKGTLEVTVFEGIR
-341 SEEGYKL
+341 STDNYKL
-348 KNTYS
+348 KNSYS

-361 KPEVKLLQSGVI
+361 KPEVRLLQSGVI

-390 AVEVQVVKIF
+390 AVEVQVIKVF
-400 EDNVLQFLQ
+400 QDNILQFLQ
-409 SNNLNGSG
+409 NNNLNGSS
-417 NLRSVARPVAKKL
+417 NLRTVARPVAKKL
-430 INLQENT
+430 INLQENA

-455 SPDPGAI
+455 TPDAGAI
-462 YRIELNYNK
+462 YRVELNYRK
-471 AYSLYKC
+471 EYSLYKC
-478 DGQKT
+478 EGEKND
-483 EDTPIGELAEN
+483 DTIIDELADN
-494 FDTEEE
+494 YEEE
-500 PSFWDTS
+500 EESSFWDTS
-507 QYYYEDYYGYNW
+507 QYYYDDYYGYNW
-519 QERDDPCSTSYFR
+519 QERDNPCSTSYYR
-532 NRKVSSNILASNLG
+532 ERKVAANVLASNLG
-546 VVVKMGLNHS
+546 VVVKKGLNHS
-556 YMITVNDIITTNP
+556 YMITVNDIITTSP

-577 YNYQQQEMG
+577 YNFQQQEIG
-586 VSTTDAQGMTGFDA
+586 ISTTDAEGMTTFDA

-609 KSGKQQTYVRLN
+609 ASGRQHTYVRLN

-628 SKFDVSGVSL
+628 SKFDVSGVHL
-638 QKGIKGFIYGERG
+638 QKGMKGFIYGERG

-672 PKGHP
+672 PNGHP

-688 ITHQETKTEGTNNF
+688 VTHQETKTKGVNNF
-702 YKFVVNTSDEAP
+702 YKFVVNTSEEAP
-714 TGNWQAKVNVGGAS
+714 TGNWNANVIVGGAS
-728 FSKTI
+728 FTKAL

-746 TTFDD
+746 TSFDD
-751 KVLGANKNIQGNLEV
+751 KILSANKSIKGNLEV

-777 QSDINVRFT
+777 QTDINVRFT
-786 SGKTSFKTF
+786 PGKTTFKTF
-795 PGYTFDDPT
+795 PGYIFDDPT
-804 RKFGTEELEVFK
+804 RRFGTEEQEIFK
-816 GKISGEGKVNFS
+816 GKISSEGKASFS
-828 LKPKLANKA
+828 TKPKLQNKA
-837 AGMLRASFITKV
+837 AGMLKASFITKV
-849 YENGGDFSTDVISKD
+849 YENGGDFSTDVISKEY
-864 FSPYNTYVGIN
+864 SPYDTYIGLN

-897 SVDENGNPKATKDLE
+897 SVDEKGNPTSVKDLE
-912 VYVYKVNWRWWWDS
+912 VYVYKVDWRWWWDTS
-926 SDDNLSDYNQGSYRE
+926 EDNLSSYNRGSYHDE
-941 EVYKTKVS
+941 IFKTKIT
-949 TNSSGKANFNFE
+949 TNSSGKANFKFE

-967 GRFLVRV
+967 GRYLVRV

-995 GRSQKGDPS
+995 GKSRKNDPS

-1017 YNVGE
+1017 YDVGE
-1022 EAIVTFP
+1022 QAIVTFP

-1042 GTEVLSSQWVIP
+1042 GTEVLSSRWVIP

-1085 SANDL
+1085 TANDL

-1121 EETITLK
+1121 EESITVK
-1128 VGETNGKSMT
+1128 VSETKGKPMT

-1146 GLLDLTRFKTPNPWS
+1146 GLLDLTRFKTPNPWA

-1183 YGGSINQVFS
+1183 YGGRINQVFS

-1216 FEGPFELK
+1216 YKGPFELK
-1224 KGETR
+1224 QGETR
-1229 AHKIKIP
+1229 SHQIKIP

-1247 ASDAN
+1247 ASDADN
-1252 KAAYGSADKTTP
+1252 AAYGSTEKTTP

-1298 KNVDV
+1298 KNVAV
-1303 TLKPNKGFRVI
+1303 TLKPNKGFRVL
-1314 GETKQSLSF
+1314 GETQKNLLF
-1323 PEPDEKMAY
+1323 PQPDEKMAY

-1348 VASGGGER
+1348 VASGAGEK
-1356 ASYTVPIDIVN
+1356 ASYKVPIDIIN

-1374 VTSIIL
+1374 VTAIVL
-1380 EPNSE
+1380 EPNGQ
-1385 QEIDFSAFG
+1385 QEIDFNAFG
-1394 IDGSNSATIELSSLP
+1394 ISGSNSTTIEMSSLP
-1409 PMNFESRLQYLIRFP
+1409 PMNFESRLSYLIRFP

-1445 NLSSDQQQ
+1445 NLSSEKKA
-1453 KIQKNIEAAIYKLK
+1453 KIQKNVEAAIYKLR
-1467 RYIQPNGGM
+1467 RYLQPNGGL
-1476 SYWPGYNNP
+1476 SYWPGYSNP
-1485 NDWGTTYAGHFLLE
+1485 NDWGTSYAGHFLLE
-1499 ANKQGYVLP
+1499 ANKKGYVLP
-1508 IGFKSNWINYQQQ
+1508 IGFKSNWISYQQQ
-1521 QAKRWRSNGNDLAQ
+1521 QAKRWRSGGNDLAQ

-1540 TLALAG
+1540 TLALAE
-1546 SPDLSSMNRLRE
+1546 SPDMASMNRLRE
-1558 TSTLSN
+1558 MSDLSN
-1564 EAKLRLA
+1564 NAKFRLA
-1571 AGYGLIGQEKAA
+1571 AAYSLIGQKNAAEK
-1583 NQLLNSASINFP
+1583 LLNSAPIRFQHKQN
-1595 PKKYYYTYGSTNR
+1595 YHYTYGSTNR
-1608 NRAMALETLVTLGQK
+1608 NRAMALETLVALGQK
-1623 LKAQGV
+1623 AKAQQI

-1636 LSSKKWMSTQTTS
+1636 LSSKSWMSTQTTS
-1649 YALMAMA
+1649 YALMSMA

-1666 VNVNYSLNG
+1666 VHVSYTLNG
-1675 KSIVADTDKTLATS
+1675 KSQSANSNKTVTTS
-1689 GEVTLQKNN
+1689 GELAIQKDN
-1698 KLVFKNNKDNTI
+1698 KLVIKNNKDNTI
-1710 FVQLA
+1710 FVQLV

-1720 PVGEEK
+1720 PVGKEK

-1735 IDYKSRDGK
+1735 VDYKNRQGN
-1744 ILNVN
+1744 IINPT
-1749 QLTQGTDFIAEVT
+1749 QLTQGTDFVAEVT
-1762 ITNTSD
+1762 ITNTTD
-1768 VKVKDIALTEI
+1768 NKVRDIALSEI

-1790 FTDFGSFKANQ
+1790 FTDFGSFRSNN
-1801 VTYTDIRDDRVNFYF
+1801 VTHTDIRDDRVNFYF
-1816 DLKPK
+1816 DLKAK
-1821 ESKTVTLLLNAS
+1821 ESKTMTILLNAS

-1850 NDYVVRG
+1850 NDYLVRTQ
-1857 KGKWVEVVK
+1857 GKWVEVVK

>member
-1 MTLPL
+1 M
-6 EGFFVIK
+6 K
-13 ISYIYKVNK
+13 
-22 IQSFM
+22 
-27 RLSRVI
+27 LSRI
-33 YALLFV
+33 LYLLLFV
-39 TLIFSCKKKDDATIA
+39 TLVFSCKKKDDQSIA
-54 KENASELNKYQ
+54 EANASELNKYQ
-65 DYISDVSTGVIS
+65 EYISDVSSGVIS
-77 VLDNVYVVLQTPVKG
+77 VLDNVYVVLQTPVEG

-97 ELSKDVFT
+97 ELSKDILT
-105 VSPRVKGKVIAVNN
+105 VSPKIKGKIIAVNN

-129 FKEDTQY
+129 FDEDTAY
-136 TFTLDLEDL
+136 TFTLDLEEL
-145 VEELKDDLDEE
+145 VKDFEDDLDEE
-156 FVFNVKTLKQQFSV
+156 FVFTVKTLKQQFSII
-170 LTDNLQSY
+170 TDNLQSY
-178 NKNWQ
+178 SKDWQ
-183 YIDGTLTS
+183 YIDGTITS
-191 SDQLQFETAKQLIT
+191 SDQMKFDVAKQLIT
-205 ASQKGKNV
+205 ASQKGKKV
-213 AIKFSES
+213 AVKFSES

-226 FSFRIDSIRRFE
+226 FSFRIDSIQRFE
-238 DDSEVEIKWSGKSF
+238 DDSEVNVKWSGKSF
-252 NIDTEGENVLSIPG
+252 DIDTEGEDVLAIPG
-266 KNNFSVISV
+266 KNNFSIISV

-282 QYVEVNF
+282 QYVEINF

-294 KSQNF
+294 KNQNF
-299 DGLVSVGREKKI
+299 NGLVTISGTKNL
-311 KYTVT
+311 KYTVN
-316 GNVLKVYPKTE
+316 GNVLKVYPKQE
-327 LKGTLEVKVHEGIR
+327 LKGTLEVTVFEGIK
-341 SEEGYKL
+341 STDNYKL
-348 KNTYS
+348 KNTYT
-353 EKISFQQP
+353 ENVSFQQP
-361 KPEVKLLQSGVI
+361 NPEIRLLQSGVI

-400 EDNVLQFLQ
+400 ENNVLQFLQ
-409 SNNLNGSG
+409 NNNLNGSSD
-417 NLRSVARPVAKKL
+417 LRSVARPIAKKL
-430 INLQENT
+430 INLQENP

-444 NAFAIDLKELI
+444 NAFAIDLKKLI
-455 SPDPGAI
+455 TPEPGAI
-462 YRIELNYNK
+462 YRVELNYRK

-478 DGQKT
+478 DGAAAD
-483 EDTPIGELAEN
+483 DTPINELTDN
-494 FDTEEE
+494 YDEEE
-500 PSFWDTS
+500 ESSFWDSS
-507 QYYYEDYYGYNW
+507 QYYYDDYYDYNW
-519 QERDDPCSTSYFR
+519 EERENPCSTSYYR
-532 NRKVSSNILASNLG
+532 DKKISANVLASNLG
-546 VVVKMGLNHS
+546 VVVKKGLNNA
-556 YMITVNDIITTNP
+556 YMVTVNDIVTTSP
-569 VSNAKITF
+569 VSNVKVTF

-586 VSTTDAQGMTGFDA
+586 VATTDAEGITGFDA
-600 DRPAYFAIV
+600 DRPAYFAIAQ
-609 KSGKQQTYVRLN
+609 SGKQQTYVKLN
-621 DGNSLSV
+621 DGNALSV
-628 SKFDVSGVSL
+628 SKFDVSGVRL
-638 QKGIKGFIYGERG
+638 QKGIKGYIYGERG

-688 ITHQETKTEGTNNF
+688 VTYQETKTNGTNNF

-728 FSKTI
+728 FSKTL

-751 KVLGANKNIQGNLEV
+751 EVLGANKNIQGNLEV

-777 QSDINVRFT
+777 KTDINVRFNP
-786 SGKTSFKTF
+786 GKTSFKTF
-795 PGYTFDDPT
+795 PGYVFDDPT
-804 RKFGTEELEVFK
+804 RRFGTEEQEVFQ
-816 GKISGEGKVNFS
+816 GRISGEGKASFN
-828 LKPKLANKA
+828 LKPKLENKA
-837 AGMLRASFITKV
+837 AGMLKASFITKV

-864 FSPYNTYVGIN
+864 FSPYSTYVGVN

-897 SVDENGNPKATKDLE
+897 SVDDKGIPKSVKNLE
-912 VYVYKVNWRWWWDS
+912 VFIYKVDWRWWWDTS
-926 SDDNLSDYNQGSYRE
+926 EDNLSSYNRGSYHN
-941 EVYKTKVS
+941 EVFKTKVTTS
-949 TNSSGKANFNFE
+949 NNGKANFNFE

-967 GRFLVRV
+967 GRYLVRV
-974 VDPNGGHATGKT
+974 VDPNGGHATGKI

-995 GRSQKGDPS
+995 GKSRKNDPS
-1004 AATMLLFSTDKKT
+1004 AATMLLFSTDKNT

-1022 EAIVTFP
+1022 KAIVTFP

-1042 GTEVLSSQWVIP
+1042 GTEVLSSQWVTP

-1073 YIHITLLQPHAS
+1073 YINITLLQPHADT
-1085 SANDL
+1085 ANDL

-1128 VGETNGKSMT
+1128 VGENNGKPMT

-1146 GLLDLTRFKTPNPWS
+1146 GLLDLTRFKTPNPWN

-1176 YDEVIGA
+1176 YDDVIGA

-1247 ASDAN
+1247 ASDAE
-1252 KAAYGSADKTTP
+1252 KAAYGSVDKTTP

-1298 KNVDV
+1298 KNVTV
-1303 TLKPNKGFRVI
+1303 TLKPNKGFTVI
-1314 GETKQSLSF
+1314 GETQQKLSF
-1323 PEPDEKMAY
+1323 PQPDEKMVY

-1348 VASGGGER
+1348 VASGGGEK
-1356 ASYTVPIDIVN
+1356 ASYKVPINIVN
-1367 PNPMTTE
+1367 PNPITTE
-1374 VTSIIL
+1374 VTSIVL

-1385 QEIDFSAFG
+1385 QEVDFAAFG
-1394 IDGSNSATIELSSLP
+1394 IDGSNSATIEFSSLP
-1409 PMNFESRLQYLIRFP
+1409 PMNFESRLSYLIRYP

-1440 LGDIF
+1440 LGDVF
-1445 NLSSDQQQ
+1445 NLSSDKKQ
-1453 KIQKNIEAAIYKLK
+1453 KIQKNIEAAMYRLK
-1467 RYIQPNGGM
+1467 RFIQPNGGM
-1476 SYWPGYNNP
+1476 SYWPGYSNP

-1521 QAKRWRSNGNDLAQ
+1521 QAKRWRSGNNDLAQ

-1558 TSTLSN
+1558 TSGLSN
-1564 EAKLRLA
+1564 DAKLRLA
-1571 AGYGLIGQEKAA
+1571 AAYGLIAQTNAA
-1583 NQLLNSASINFP
+1583 NQLLNSANIDFQPRNNNH
-1595 PKKYYYTYGSTNR
+1595 YTYGSTSR
-1608 NRAMALETLVTLGQK
+1608 NRAMALETLVALDQK
-1623 LKAQGV
+1623 VKAQKV

-1636 LSSKKWMSTQTTS
+1636 LSSKNWMSTQTTS

-1656 KYAAYVGGKG
+1656 KYATYVGGKG
-1666 VNVNYSLNG
+1666 VNVNYILNG
-1675 KSIVADTDKTLATS
+1675 KSTNANTNKTLATS
-1689 GEVTLQKNN
+1689 GDISILKDN
-1698 KLVFKNNKDNTI
+1698 KLVLKNNKDNTI
-1710 FVQLA
+1710 FVQIA

-1720 PVGEEK
+1720 PVGKEK
-1726 VIQSNFKAI
+1726 VIQNKFRAI
-1735 IDYKSRDGK
+1735 VDYKTRDGNIINP
-1744 ILNVN
+1744 IL
-1749 QLTQGTDFIAEVT
+1749 LTQGTDFVAEVT
-1762 ITNTSD
+1762 ITNTTGS
-1768 VKVKDIALTEI
+1768 KVKDIALTEI

-1790 FTDFGSFKANQ
+1790 FTDFGSFKANA
-1801 VTYTDIRDDRVNFYF
+1801 VTHTDIRDDRVNFYF
-1816 DLKPK
+1816 DLKPN
-1821 ESKTVTLLLNAS
+1821 ESKTMTILLNAS

-1850 NDYVVRG
+1850 NDYLVRS

>member
-1 MTLPL
+1 MH
-6 EGFFVIK
+6 
-13 ISYIYKVNK
+13 
-22 IQSFM
+22 
-27 RLSRVI
+27 LSRILCV
-33 YALLFV
+33 LLFV
-39 TLIFSCKKKDDATIA
+39 TFVFSCKKKDAQA
-54 KENASELNKYQ
+54 LAEANASELNKYQ

-77 VLDNVYVVLQTPVKG
+77 VLDNVYVVLQTPIEG
-92 WDDNQ
+92 WDDNL
-97 ELSKDVFT
+97 ELPKKLLR
-105 VSPRVKGKVIAVNN
+105 VSPRVRGKVVAINN
-119 RTISFQPEEG
+119 RTISFQPQEG

-156 FVFNVKTLKQQFSV
+156 FVFSVQTLKQQFSI

-178 NKNWQ
+178 SKGWQ
-183 YIDGTLTS
+183 YIDGTLTT
-191 SDQLQFETAKQLIT
+191 SDQLQFEIAKQLVT
-205 ASQKGKNV
+205 ASQKGKNLSV
-213 AIKFSES
+213 KFGES

-226 FSFRIDSIRRFE
+226 FSFRIDSIQRFE
-238 DDSEVEIKWSGKSF
+238 DDSEIEVKWSGKRF
-252 NIDTEGENVLSIPG
+252 DIDTEGEDVLSIPG

-282 QYVEVNF
+282 QYVEINF

-294 KSQNF
+294 KNQNF
-299 DGLVSVGREKKI
+299 NGLVTISGANNL
-311 KYTVT
+311 KYNVN

-327 LKGTLEVKVHEGIR
+327 LKGTLGITVFQGIQ
-341 SEEGYKL
+341 STDSYKL

-353 EKISFQQP
+353 ENVSFQQP
-361 KPEVKLLQSGVI
+361 KPEARLLQNGVI
-373 LPTSDNLK
+373 LPTSNNLK

-390 AVEVQVVKIF
+390 AIEVQVVKVF
-400 EDNVLQFLQ
+400 ENNVLQFLQ
-409 SNNLNGSG
+409 NNNLNGSG

-430 INLQENT
+430 INLQENA

-444 NAFAIDLKELI
+444 NAFSIDLATLI

-462 YRIELNYNK
+462 YRVELNYRK

-478 DGQKT
+478 DGEKAD
-483 EDTPIGELAEN
+483 DTPINDLVEN
-494 FDTEEE
+494 YDDKEES
-500 PSFWDTS
+500 SFWDTS
-507 QYYYEDYYGYNW
+507 QYYYDDYYGYNW
-519 QERDDPCSTSYFR
+519 QERDNPCSNSYFR
-532 NRKVSSNILASNLG
+532 DRKIGANILASNLG
-546 VVVKMGLNHS
+546 VVIKKGLNHS
-556 YMITVNDIITTNP
+556 YMVTVNDIITTNP
-569 VSNAKITF
+569 LPNVRVTF

-586 VSTTDAQGMTGFDA
+586 MATTDAQGMTGYDA
-600 DRPAYFAIV
+600 DRPAYFAIAR
-609 KSGKQQTYVRLN
+609 SGKQQTYVKLN
-621 DGNSLSV
+621 DGNALSV
-628 SKFDVSGVSL
+628 SKFDVSGVRL
-638 QKGIKGFIYGERG
+638 QKGIKGYIYGERG

-677 VKFELRDPYGK
+677 VKFELRDPFGK
-688 ITHQETKTEGTNNF
+688 VTYQETKTKGTNNF
-702 YKFVVNTSDEAP
+702 YKFEVNTSEESP
-714 TGNWQAKVNVGGAS
+714 TGNWLAKVIVGGAS
-728 FSKTI
+728 FTKQL

-746 TTFDD
+746 TTFEDE
-751 KVLGANKNIQGNLEV
+751 VLGANKNIKGNLET
-766 LWLHGAIAKNL
+766 LWLHGAVAKNL
-777 QSDINVRFT
+777 QADINIRFNA
-786 SGKTSFKTF
+786 SQTSFKTF
-795 PGYTFDDPT
+795 PGYIFDDPT
-804 RKFGTEELEVFK
+804 RRFVSEEQEIFK
-816 GKISGEGKVNFS
+816 GRISNEGKASFS
-828 LKPKLANKA
+828 ATPKLQNKA
-837 AGMLRASFITKV
+837 AGMLKASFITKV
-849 YENGGDFSTDVISKD
+849 YENGGDFSTDVISKKY
-864 FSPYNTYVGIN
+864 SPYQTYIGLNI
-875 VPKGD
+875 PKGD

-897 SVDENGNPKATKDLE
+897 SVDQKGNPKAVKNLE
-912 VYVYKVNWRWWWDS
+912 VYVYKVDWRWWWDT
-926 SDDNLSDYNQGSYRE
+926 SDDNLSSYNRGSYHN
-941 EVYKTKVS
+941 EVFKTTVTTS
-949 TNSSGKANFNFE
+949 NSGKASFNFE

-967 GRFLVRV
+967 GRYLVRV
-974 VDPNGGHATGKT
+974 IDPNGGHATGKT

-995 GRSQKGDPS
+995 GKSRKNDPS

-1022 EAIVTFP
+1022 KAIVTFP

-1042 GTEVLSSQWVIP
+1042 GTEVLTSQWVTP

-1060 FELPIEELYTPNV
+1060 FELPIEGLFTPNV

-1085 SANDL
+1085 TANDL
-1090 PIRLYGIVPISV
+1090 PIRLYGVTPISV
-1102 EDPNTKVQPKLTMP
+1102 EDPNTKVQPKLIMP

-1121 EETITLK
+1121 EETITVK
-1128 VGETNGKSMT
+1128 VGETKGKAMT

-1176 YDEVIGA
+1176 YDDVIGA

-1216 FEGPFELK
+1216 YKGPFELK
-1224 KGETR
+1224 QGETR
-1229 AHKIKIP
+1229 SHQIKIP

-1247 ASDAN
+1247 ASDAGN
-1252 KAAYGSADKTTP
+1252 AAYGSADKTTP

-1298 KNVDV
+1298 KNVTV
-1303 TLKPNKGFRVI
+1303 TLKPNKGFRVL
-1314 GETKQSLSF
+1314 GETQKNLSF
-1323 PEPDEKMAY
+1323 PQPDEKMAY

-1340 ASITDIEV
+1340 ATITDIEV
-1348 VASGGGER
+1348 VASGGGEK
-1356 ASYTVPIDIVN
+1356 ASYKVPIDIIN

-1380 EPNSE
+1380 EPNSQ
-1385 QEIDFSAFG
+1385 QEIDFAAFG
-1394 IDGSNSATIELSSLP
+1394 ISGSNSATIEMSSLP
-1409 PMNFESRLQYLIRFP
+1409 PMNFESRLSHLIRYP

-1440 LGDIF
+1440 LAEIF
-1445 NLSSDQQQ
+1445 NLSSEKQN
-1453 KIQKNIEAAIYKLK
+1453 KIQKNIEVAIYKLK
-1467 RYIQPNGGM
+1467 RYIQSNGGL
-1476 SYWPGYNNP
+1476 SYWPGYSNP

-1499 ANKQGYVLP
+1499 ANKKGYVLP

-1521 QAKRWRSNGNDLAQ
+1521 QSKRWRSGGNDLAQ

-1546 SPDLSSMNRLRE
+1546 SPDMASMNRLRE
-1558 TSTLSN
+1558 TSNLSN
-1564 EAKLRLA
+1564 DAKLRLA
-1571 AGYGLIGQEKAA
+1571 AAYGLIGQNSAA
-1583 NQLLNSASINFP
+1583 QKLLNLASINFERQQN
-1595 PKKYYYTYGSTNR
+1595 YDYTYGSVNR
-1608 NRAMALETLVTLGQK
+1608 NRAMALETLIALDK
-1623 LKAQGV
+1623 KAKAQQV

-1636 LSSKKWMSTQTTS
+1636 LSSKSWMSTQTAS
-1649 YALMAMA
+1649 YALMTMA
-1656 KYAAYVGGKG
+1656 KYAMYVGGKG
-1666 VNVNYSLNG
+1666 VNVKYVLNG
-1675 KSIVADTDKTLATS
+1675 KSNTTTTNKTLAIS
-1689 GEVTLQKNN
+1689 GELAIQKDN
-1698 KLVFKNNKDNTI
+1698 KLILNNTKDNTI

-1720 PVGEEK
+1720 PVGQEK
-1726 VIQSNFKAI
+1726 VIRSNFKAI
-1735 IDYKSRDGK
+1735 VDYKSRQGK
-1744 ILNVN
+1744 VINPA
-1749 QLTQGTDFIAEVT
+1749 QLTQGTDFVAEVT
-1762 ITNTSD
+1762 ITNTTD
-1768 VKVKDIALTEI
+1768 IRVKNVALTEI

-1790 FTDFGSFKANQ
+1790 FTDFGSFSANK
-1801 VTYTDIRDDRVNFYF
+1801 VTHTDIRDDRVNFYF

-1821 ESKTVTLLLNAS
+1821 ESKTMTILLNAS
-1833 YLGKYY
+1833 YLGTYY

-1850 NDYVVRG
+1850 INYLVRS

>member
-1 MTLPL
+1 
-6 EGFFVIK
+6 
-13 ISYIYKVNK
+13 
-22 IQSFM
+22 M
-27 RLSRVI
+27 RLTKI
-33 YALLFV
+33 FYALLCV
-39 TLIFSCKKKDDATIA
+39 TLLFSCKKKDEQSIA
-54 KENASELNKYQ
+54 RANASEVTKYR
-65 DYISDVSTGVIS
+65 DYISDVSSGVIS

-97 ELSKDVFT
+97 ELPKSLFK
-105 VSPRVKGKVIAVNN
+105 VSPNVKGKVIAVNN
-119 RTISFQPEEG
+119 RTISFQPDEG

-145 VEELKDDLDEE
+145 VEDIKEGLDEE
-156 FVFNVKTLKQQFSV
+156 FVFTVKTLKQQFSV
-170 LTDNLQSY
+170 ITDNLQSY
-178 NKNWQ
+178 SKDWQ
-183 YIDGTLTS
+183 YIDGTLTT
-191 SDQLQFETAKQLIT
+191 SDQLKFDIAKQLIT

-213 AIKFSES
+213 NITFSET

-226 FSFRIDSIRRFE
+226 FGFRIDSIQRFE
-238 DDSEVEIKWSGKSF
+238 DDSEVEIKWSGKKF
-252 NIDTEGENVLSIPG
+252 KIDTQGENVLSIPG

-299 DGLVSVGREKKI
+299 NGLVTISGANGL
-311 KYTVT
+311 KYTVN
-316 GNVLKVYPKTE
+316 GNVLKVYPKKE
-327 LKGTLEVKVHEGIR
+327 LKGTLDVTVFEGIQ
-341 SEEGYKL
+341 STDNYKL
-348 KNTYS
+348 KNTYT
-353 EKISFQQP
+353 EKVSFQQP
-361 KPEVKLLQSGVI
+361 KPEVRLLQNGVI

-381 FNFEAINLR
+381 FNFEAVNLR
-390 AVEVQVVKIF
+390 AVEVQVIKVF

-409 SNNLNGSG
+409 SNNLNGVN

-430 INLQENT
+430 INLQENA

-444 NAFAIDLKELI
+444 NAFAIDLKTLI
-455 SPDPGAI
+455 TPDPGAI
-462 YRIELNYNK
+462 YRVELRYRK
-471 AYSLYKC
+471 VHSLYKC
-478 DGQKT
+478 DGVKAD
-483 EDTPIGELAEN
+483 DTTIQELAETY
-494 FDTEEE
+494 DEESAS
-500 PSFWDTS
+500 SFWDSS
-507 QYYYEDYYGYNW
+507 QYYYESYNGYNW
-519 QERDDPCSTSYFR
+519 QERDNPCSNSYFR
-532 NRKVSSNILASNLG
+532 NKKIGANILASNLG
-546 VVVKMGLNHS
+546 VVIKKGLNHS
-556 YMITVNDIITTNP
+556 YMVTVNDIITTNP
-569 VSNAKITF
+569 IPNVKVRF

-586 VSTTDAQGMTGFDA
+586 ITTTDAQGMTGFDA
-600 DRPAYFAIV
+600 DRPAYFAIAT
-609 KSGKQQTYVRLN
+609 SGKQQTYVKLD
-621 DGNSLSV
+621 DGNALSV
-628 SKFDVSGVSL
+628 SKFDVSGVRL

-672 PKGHP
+672 PQGHP

-688 ITHQETKTEGTNNF
+688 VTYQDTKTEGTNNVYTF
-702 YKFVVNTSDEAP
+702 AVNTAQEAP
-714 TGNWQAKVNVGGAS
+714 TGNWQAKVQVGGAS
-728 FSKTI
+728 FTKAL

-751 KVLGANKNIQGNLEV
+751 EVLSSNTTIKGNVEA
-766 LWLHGAIAKNL
+766 LWLHGAIARNL
-777 QSDINVRFT
+777 KSDINARFT
-786 SGKTSFKTF
+786 SKKTSFKTF
-795 PGYTFDDPT
+795 PGYVFDDPT
-804 RKFGTEELEVFK
+804 RRFNTEEQEVFK
-816 GKISGEGKVNFS
+816 GKLSADGKASFN
-828 LKPKLANKA
+828 LKSKLTNKA

-864 FSPYNTYVGIN
+864 FSPYSTYVGIN

-891 HNFEVV
+891 HNFDVV
-897 SVDENGNPKATKDLE
+897 AVDEKGNPKAVKNLE
-912 VYVYKVNWRWWWDS
+912 VYVYKVHWRWWWDS
-926 SDDNLSDYNQGSYRE
+926 SSDNLSQYNRSSYRN
-941 EVYKTKVS
+941 EVFKTKVT
-949 TNSSGKANFNFE
+949 TNSQGKASFNFE

-967 GRFLVRV
+967 GRYLVRV

-995 GRSQKGDPS
+995 GKSRKNDPS
-1004 AATMLLFSTDKKT
+1004 AATMLLFSTDKNT

-1022 EAIVTFP
+1022 KAIVTFP

-1042 GTEVLSSQWVIP
+1042 GTEVLTSQWVTP

-1060 FELPIEELYTPNV
+1060 FELPIDQVYTPNV

-1085 SANDL
+1085 TANDL
-1090 PIRLYGIVPISV
+1090 PIRLYGVVPISV
-1102 EDPNTKVQPKLTMP
+1102 EDPNTKVQPKITMP

-1121 EETITLK
+1121 EETITIK
-1128 VGETNGKSMT
+1128 VGETKGKSMT

-1146 GLLDLTRFKTPNPWS
+1146 GLLDLTRFKTPDPWNT
-1161 SFYAR
+1161 FYAR
-1166 EALGVKTWDV
+1166 EALGVKTWDI
-1176 YDEVIGA
+1176 YDDVIGA

-1201 GSKSKKANRFKPMVV
+1201 GGKAKKANRFKPMVV
-1216 FEGPFELK
+1216 YKGPFELK

-1229 AHKIKIP
+1229 AHQIKIP

-1247 ASDAN
+1247 ASDADN
-1252 KAAYGSADKTTP
+1252 AAYGSVDKTTP

-1298 KNVDV
+1298 KDVTV
-1303 TLKPNKGFRVI
+1303 TLKPNKGFTVI
-1314 GETKQSLSF
+1314 GEPQKKLSF
-1323 PEPDEKMAY
+1323 AQPDEKMAY

-1348 VASGGGER
+1348 VANGAGEK
-1356 ASYTVPIDIVN
+1356 ASYKVSIDIVN

-1374 VTSIIL
+1374 VTSIVL

-1385 QEIDFSAFG
+1385 QEVDFAAFG
-1394 IDGSNSATIELSSLP
+1394 ISGTNSATIEISSLP
-1409 PMNFESRLQYLIRFP
+1409 PMNFESRLKYLIRYP

-1440 LGDIF
+1440 LGNIF
-1445 NLSSDQQQ
+1445 DLPSDQQQ
-1453 KIQKNIEAAIYKLK
+1453 KIQKNVEAAINKLK

-1476 SYWPGYNNP
+1476 SYWPGYSNP

-1521 QAKRWRSNGNDLAQ
+1521 QAKRWRNGGNDLAQ

-1540 TLALAG
+1540 TLALAD
-1546 SPDLSSMNRLRE
+1546 SPDLASMNRLRE
-1558 TSTLSN
+1558 TSGLSN

-1571 AGYGLIGQEKAA
+1571 IAYGLVGQETAA
-1583 NQLLNSASINFP
+1583 KELLNGATIHFEP
-1595 PKKYYYTYGSTNR
+1595 RRYYYYTYGSTNR
-1608 NRAMALETLVTLGQK
+1608 NRAMALETLVALDQK
-1623 LKAQGV
+1623 ANAQKI

-1636 LSSKKWMSTQTTS
+1636 LSSKSWMSTQTTS
-1649 YALMAMA
+1649 YALLAMA
-1656 KYAAYVGGKG
+1656 KYASYVGGKG
-1666 VNVNYSLNG
+1666 INVTYSLNG
-1675 KSIVADTDKTLATS
+1675 KSTNAKTNKTIATS
-1689 GEVTLQKNN
+1689 GDVILQKNN
-1698 KLVFKNNKDNTI
+1698 TLVLKNNKDNTV

-1715 TSGIL
+1715 TNGIL
-1720 PVGEEK
+1720 PVGKEK
-1726 VIQSNFKAI
+1726 IIQNNFKAI
-1735 IDYKSRDGK
+1735 VDYKTREGK
-1744 ILNVN
+1744 IIDVK
-1749 QLTQGTDFIAEVT
+1749 QLSQGTDFVAEVT
-1762 ITNTSD
+1762 ITNTSNS
-1768 VKVKDIALTEI
+1768 KVKDIALTEI

-1790 FTDFGSFKANQ
+1790 FTDFGSFKANK
-1801 VTYTDIRDDRVNFYF
+1801 VTHTDIRDDRVNFYF
-1816 DLKPK
+1816 NLKPK
-1821 ESKTVTLLLNAS
+1821 ESKTMTILLNAS

-1850 NDYVVRG
+1850 NDYIVRSQ
-1857 KGKWVEVVK
+1857 GKWVEVVK